1 MDDLIAF
8 CVEQIAFDGDQGE
21 SIPSAARLSIRNL
34 ENELMMIQAP
44 SWNICGDS

>member
-21 SIPSAARLSIRNL
+21 LIPIIAVHLTLNL
-34 ENELMMIQAP
+34 DM
-44 SWNICGDS
+44 S